1 MSFPVKISE
10 GCAMKGSFHTPFMPE
25 INDKELRER
34 ERERIWRF
42 FWVWLSLM
50 NMWREW
56 YSEQSEHYICHHRKE
71 GEMLDGNAGTFLF
84 LCKDLMVPLTV
95 SPQR

>member
-1 MSFPVKISE
+1 
-10 GCAMKGSFHTPFMPE
+10 
-25 INDKELRER
+25 
-34 ERERIWRF
+34 
-42 FWVWLSLM
+42 
-50 NMWREW
+50 MWREW